1 MGQTPAAAR
10 PLFADVVVATVVV
23 VAAVV
28 VVATAA
34 VVTGTVATVATVV
47 AVKAFHL
54 SFLPTLVQMR
64 GLPEEPP
71 NLPAVGQEP
80 PALVADAVCKGNAI
94 RQIASVATDEIVF
107 MNFNILLL

>member
-28 VVATAA
+28 VVATAV
-34 VVTGTVATVATVV
+34 VVTGTVATVV

-107 MNFNILLL
+107 MNFDILLL